1 MSSKT
6 QWRIRFVRNGVA
18 ERVFKVEN
26 KSLVLWVV
34 FDNQDVHRIRYVSPK
49 ATQYA
54 RTRSGLVPF
63 QMQQP
68 QSVSNRPRNQIRI
81 RLDRPHATSK
91 RE

>member
-68 QSVSNRPRNQIRI
+68 QSVQQPATQPNQNPSRPTPR
-81 RLDRPHATSK
+81 HK
-91 RE
+91 